1 MLYINTS
8 YIIYYISVKYSYVYF
23 QYAMRSIDCRLTGIV
38 PSLLA
43 IEKPMI
49 SL

>member
-8 YIIYYISVKYSYVYF
+8 YIICYIPVKYSYVYF
-23 QYAMRSIDCRLTGIV
+23 HCVMMSIDCHLTGIV

-43 IEKPMI
+43 IEKSMI